1 MNRVSQT
8 TLFSNSTIGAR
19 HLLQQMTNQDSCQ
32 TAAGQDYQIFAVADG
47 HGATECF
54 RSEIGSRLAVDV
66 AIKNLELFAQTIKK
80 YDLYS
85 YLSRP
90 KERDELIRSL
100 ISDIVAQWNQ
110 YVYADIKAYPIKEE
124 EYERSQTLSSIY
136 QKGMYLTNIYGS
148 TMIAGL
154 VTPEYIVLFQQGD
167 GTLVVLEEDG
177 TIDDPMPEDD
187 LCIRNLTT
195 SLCDKDAA
203 KRMRY
208 VYMDRKEKDPIAM
221 IAATDGVERSFGDNI
236 HLSAFYAELFYE
248 LSELDEEQVGAYLAN
263 LLPQISQRGS
273 QDDVTMAGFFDAG
286 RIGPI
291 GEVLVKTVRTA
302 RSMDTMKSAE
312 STLKQEITS
321 KNHYIR
327 ESEKLH
333 HELMDIENEMKA
345 LEKHR
350 QDIIREIDQIQK
362 KHMSTLIA
370 CKEAKNVYDKANCMF
385 IQSLIALEEHK

>member
-1 MNRVSQT
+1 MSQT

-187 LCIRNLTT
+187 LCIRKLTT

>member
-32 TAAGQDYQIFAVADG
+32 TAASQDYQIFAVADG

-248 LSELDEEQVGAYLAN
+248 LSELDEEEVGAYLAN

-273 QDDVTMAGFFDAG
+273 QDDVTMAGLFDAG
-286 RIGPI
+286 RIGPV
-291 GEVLVKTVRTA
+291 GEILVKTVQTA

-333 HELMDIENEMKA
+333 HELMDVENEMKA

>member
-32 TAAGQDYQIFAVADG
+32 TAAGQDYQIFVVADG

>member
-1 MNRVSQT
+1 MSQT

-124 EYERSQTLSSIY
+124 EYERSQTLFSIY

-248 LSELDEEQVGAYLAN
+248 LSELDEEEVGAYLAN

-273 QDDVTMAGFFDAG
+273 QDDVTMAGLFDAG
-286 RIGPI
+286 RIGPV
-291 GEVLVKTVRTA
+291 GEILVKTVQTA

-333 HELMDIENEMKA
+333 HELMDVENEMKA

>member
-124 EYERSQTLSSIY
+124 EYERSQTLFSIY

-248 LSELDEEQVGAYLAN
+248 LSELDEEEVGAYLAN

-273 QDDVTMAGFFDAG
+273 QDDVTMAGLFDAG
-286 RIGPI
+286 RIGPV
-291 GEVLVKTVRTA
+291 GEILVKTVQTA

-333 HELMDIENEMKA
+333 HELMDVENEMKA

>member
-32 TAAGQDYQIFAVADG
+32 TAASQDYQIFAVADG

-90 KERDELIRSL
+90 KERNELIRSL

>member
-208 VYMDRKEKDPIAM
+208 IYMDRKEKDPIAM

-312 STLKQEITS
+312 SKLKQEITS

>member
-1 MNRVSQT
+1 M
-8 TLFSNSTIGAR
+8 L
-19 HLLQQMTNQDSCQ
+19 
-32 TAAGQDYQIFAVADG
+32 
-47 HGATECF
+47 F
-54 RSEIGSRLAVDV
+54 RS
-66 AIKNLELFAQTIKK
+66 
-80 YDLYS
+80 
-85 YLSRP
+85 
-90 KERDELIRSL
+90 
-100 ISDIVAQWNQ
+100 
-110 YVYADIKAYPIKEE
+110 
-124 EYERSQTLSSIY
+124 
-136 QKGMYLTNIYGS
+136 
-148 TMIAGL
+148 
-154 VTPEYIVLFQQGD
+154 
-167 GTLVVLEEDG
+167 
-177 TIDDPMPEDD
+177 
-187 LCIRNLTT
+187 
-195 SLCDKDAA
+195 
-203 KRMRY
+203 
-208 VYMDRKEKDPIAM
+208 
-221 IAATDGVERSFGDNI
+221 
-236 HLSAFYAELFYE
+236 
-248 LSELDEEQVGAYLAN
+248 
-263 LLPQISQRGS
+263 
-273 QDDVTMAGFFDAG
+273 GFFDAG

>member
-1 MNRVSQT
+1 MSQT

>member
-32 TAAGQDYQIFAVADG
+32 TAAGPDYQIFAVADG

>member
-32 TAAGQDYQIFAVADG
+32 TAASQDYQIFAVADG

-248 LSELDEEQVGAYLAN
+248 LSELDEEEVGAYLAN

-273 QDDVTMAGFFDAG
+273 QDDVTMAGLFNAG
-286 RIGPI
+286 RIGPV
-291 GEVLVKTVRTA
+291 GEILVKTVQTA

-333 HELMDIENEMKA
+333 HELMDVENEMKA

>member
-32 TAAGQDYQIFAVADG
+32 TAASQDYQIFAVADG

>member
-32 TAAGQDYQIFAVADG
+32 TAASQDYQIFAVADG

-291 GEVLVKTVRTA
+291 GEVLVKAVRTA

>member
-1 MNRVSQT
+1 MSQT

-32 TAAGQDYQIFAVADG
+32 TAASQDYQIFAVADG

-248 LSELDEEQVGAYLAN
+248 LSELDEEEVGAYLAN

-273 QDDVTMAGFFDAG
+273 QDDVTMAGLFNAG
-286 RIGPI
+286 RIGPV
-291 GEVLVKTVRTA
+291 GEILVKTVQTA

-333 HELMDIENEMKA
+333 HELMDVENEMKA

>member
-1 MNRVSQT
+1 MSQT

-32 TAAGQDYQIFAVADG
+32 TAASQDYQIFAVADG

>member
-1 MNRVSQT
+1 MSQT

-32 TAAGQDYQIFAVADG
+32 TAASQDYQIFAVADG

-291 GEVLVKTVRTA
+291 GEVLVKAVRTA

>member
-286 RIGPI
+286 RIGPV
-291 GEVLVKTVRTA
+291 GEILVKTVRTA

-362 KHMSTLIA
+362 KHMTTLIA

>member
-1 MNRVSQT
+1 MSQT

-32 TAAGQDYQIFAVADG
+32 TAASQDYQIFAVADG

-248 LSELDEEQVGAYLAN
+248 LSELDEEEVGAYLAN

>member
-1 MNRVSQT
+1 MSQT

-32 TAAGQDYQIFAVADG
+32 TAAGQDYQIFVVADG

>member
-1 MNRVSQT
+1 MSQT

-32 TAAGQDYQIFAVADG
+32 TAASQDYQIFAVADG

-273 QDDVTMAGFFDAG
+273 QDDVTMAGFFDAR

>member
-1 MNRVSQT
+1 MSQT

-286 RIGPI
+286 RIGPV
-291 GEVLVKTVRTA
+291 GEILVKTVRTA

-362 KHMSTLIA
+362 KHMTTLIA

>member
-1 MNRVSQT
+1 MSQT

-208 VYMDRKEKDPIAM
+208 IYMDRKEKDPIAM